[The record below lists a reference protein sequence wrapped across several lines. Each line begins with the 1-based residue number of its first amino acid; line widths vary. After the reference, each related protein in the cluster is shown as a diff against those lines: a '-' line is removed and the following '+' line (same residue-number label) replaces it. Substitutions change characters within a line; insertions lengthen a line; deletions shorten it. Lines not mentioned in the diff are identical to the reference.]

1 MLVSISELDNI
12 SLSSTAS
19 SYGKDFY
26 IGFMRN
32 LGGGAFTSLRLVI
45 GTTAESADYV
55 VETSAGEMIQ
65 MGMVSSGTPVVVE
78 IPSHLELQI
87 TQSNFENREKGI
99 HVYTTGDETIFVI
112 GENFIHPLNYG
123 TFLAYPCITVAGDA
137 SYEYYVVST
146 DDPTD
151 FLHSQFLLV
160 GCEDDTTITVTPSQS
175 VTIPQDPQTSMTTS
189 VTVEANTMSDEFTL
203 NQLQTLLVSS
213 VDDLTGTKIVSNKP
227 LTVISGHE
235 CANVPSSE
243 SGCEPLALHVP
254 PLATWGTKFLLAPF
268 AGRTGVQNFKAISAE
283 AASIIYTCG
292 TTSRGAQGV
301 TTLEINTDEYCY
313 VESSQPLLLVQL
325 STGGSI
331 DSKGDPAVAMI
342 SPIDQYVSEIAFF
355 SLPTS
360 NFPSNYIS
368 VTVSAEHYDAESIM
382 LDEAAIDC
390 EWQEIRNDEEEI
402 VGYGCSKEVTS
413 GANNPTQH
421 SVTHTGAN
429 GLLSVLVYGFSAFPG
444 RGYAFLAGQK
454 IAVTDGELATVG
466 IRTIILLLRLMYKI
480 CIQGN
485 LIYLVTGLNSLSH
498 YFNIAS
504 RSRQGHTLLLTVYC
518 YDLCRR
524 WWRN

>member
-1 MLVSISELDNI
+1 
-12 SLSSTAS
+12 
-19 SYGKDFY
+19 
-26 IGFMRN
+26 MRN
-32 LGGGAFTSLRLVI
+32 LGGGAFTTLRLVI

-55 VETSAGEMIQ
+55 VETSAGGMIQ
-65 MGMVSSGTPVVVE
+65 MGMVSSGTPVVIE
-78 IPSHLELQI
+78 IPSNLELQI
-87 TQSNFENREKGI
+87 TESNFENREKGI

-112 GENFIHPLNYG
+112 GENFVNPLNYG
-123 TFLAYPCITVAGDA
+123 TFLAYPCITVEGDA
-137 SYEYYVVST
+137 GYEYYVVST

-151 FLHSQFLLV
+151 FLQSQFLLV

-175 VTIPQDPQTSMTTS
+175 ISIPQDPQMSMTTS

-203 NQLQTLLVSS
+203 NQLQTLLISS

-254 PLATWGTKFLLAPF
+254 PHATWGTKFLLAPF

-283 AASIIYTCG
+283 ASSIIYTCG
-292 TTSRGAQGV
+292 TTSRGAQGM

-360 NFPSNYIS
+360 TFLSNYIS
-368 VTVSAEHYDAESIM
+368 VTVSAEHYNAENIGIM
-382 LDEAAIDC
+382 LDGAAIDC
-390 EWQEIRNDEEEI
+390 EWQEIRNNEDEI
-402 VGYGCSKEVTS
+402 VGYGCSKAVTS
-413 GANNPTQH
+413 GANDPTQH

-444 RGYAFLAGQK
+444 RGYAYLAGQK
-454 IAVTDGELATVG
+454 IAVTDGELAS
-466 IRTIILLLRLMYKI
+466 LLCVVHVI
-480 CIQGN
+480 
-485 LIYLVTGLNSLSH
+485 
-498 YFNIAS
+498 
-504 RSRQGHTLLLTVYC
+504 
-518 YDLCRR
+518 
-524 WWRN
+524 